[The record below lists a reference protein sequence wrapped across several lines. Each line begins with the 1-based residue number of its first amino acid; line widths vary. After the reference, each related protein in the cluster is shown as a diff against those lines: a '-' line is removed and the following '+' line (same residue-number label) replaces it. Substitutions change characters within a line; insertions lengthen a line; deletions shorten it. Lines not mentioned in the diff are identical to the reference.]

1 MATVMKFSMPAAE
14 FPLGSV
20 FEDLP
25 KVSVELERIIPHGA
39 LVIPYFWVRGGMT
52 DDIEGAFHLQ
62 PGVESIQLVD
72 DVDDEYLM
80 RAAWDRNHVGVMSAL
95 SGSNIVVL
103 SGVGTDAGWEFE
115 VRCENQAAISDFRN
129 YCQENDVPIEISAI
143 HALVP
148 MHDDGIL
155 GMTDTQ
161 REALILAYERGYY
174 ETPRE
179 VTLQTIA
186 DELGITQQ
194 SLASRLRR
202 GYRRLIA
209 GTLIGS

>member
-1 MATVMKFSMPAAE
+1 MATVMKFRMPAAK

-25 KVSVELERIIPHGA
+25 KVSVELERIIPHDT
-39 LVIPYFWVRGGMT
+39 LIIPYFWVRGVDT
-52 DDIEGAFHLQ
+52 DDIEAAFHLQ
-62 PGVESIQLVD
+62 PGVKDIILVD
-72 DVDDEYLM
+72 EVENEYLM
-80 RAAWDRNHVGVMSAL
+80 RADWDRDHVGVMNAM

-103 SGVGTDAGWEFE
+103 SGVGTDTGWEFE
-115 VRCENQAAISDFRN
+115 VRCESQSDINDFRD
-129 YCQENDVPIEISAI
+129 YCQEHDIPIEVSAI

-148 MHDDGIL
+148 MHADSIL